1 MPTFATDCVPGWC
14 FSKQIKAFKHFKM
27 QGSCQNF
34 LQKYTEECPVEK
46 RSGWSLYQ
54 WQKRH
59 LMKRQGKRLT
69 VCFEIKQ
76 DNKAQKTA
84 GLGKP
89 WPHRPPSEGD
99 SSSASPRGH
108 RGVTSQPC
116 TDLRRQQGWSRAI
129 NSWGNQ
135 VKSQDTNTVQGKV
148 LSPAEIFSV
157 FSGRRI
163 SLPPLNQKWSAT
175 LRKRLVLD
183 CEHTALENT
192 RLPGAEPMD

>member
-1 MPTFATDCVPGWC
+1 MVFQQADKSLQTLQNARKLSKLLAEVHRGVPSG
-14 FSKQIKAFKHFKM
+14 
-27 QGSCQNF
+27 
-34 LQKYTEECPVEK
+34 K

-84 GLGKP
+84 GLGEP

-99 SSSASPRGH
+99 SGSAGPRGH

-116 TDLRRQQGWSRAI
+116 MDLRRQQGWSRAI

-135 VKSQDTNTVQGKV
+135 VKSHDTNTVQGKV
-148 LSPAEIFSV
+148 LPPAEIFSV

-175 LRKRLVLD
+175 LRKKLVLD